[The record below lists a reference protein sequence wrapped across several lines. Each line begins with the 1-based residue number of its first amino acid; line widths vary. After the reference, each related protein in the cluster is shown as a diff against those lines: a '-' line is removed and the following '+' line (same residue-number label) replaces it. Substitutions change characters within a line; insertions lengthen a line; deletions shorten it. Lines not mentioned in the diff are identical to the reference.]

1 MYIKNL
7 KCTTINTVS
16 VNKEYTIDREN
27 PSRSSCEYEIQ
38 SDKPCKSIETIE
50 NKRIT
55 EYWIG

>member
-7 KCTTINTVS
+7 KCTKINTVS
-16 VNKEYTIDREN
+16 VNKEYTVDIEN
-27 PSRSSCEYEIQ
+27 SNSSSWEYDIQ